1 MRRNGAL
8 ALVGFALFEGS
19 RALAVRRITPTE
31 KRVFHWANDA
41 PDELR
46 TPVRAVM
53 QAGTF
58 GTVPAVATLAL
69 LSGRR
74 RLAAEVAIGGT
85 AAWLLAKA
93 AKPLG
98 GRPRPSGVLRRVRTR
113 ESIEG
118 DMGWVSG
125 HTAVS
130 TTLAITLAP
139 AVPAWARPAL
149 AGIVGTTAFGRM
161 FVGAHLPLDL
171 VGGAG
176 LGMMIA
182 AAVRHLG
189 DDVAAASRRRGSRA
203 TDRSDRWPQD
213 VGVSTPDGRQR

>member
-1 MRRNGAL
+1 MRSRNAAL
-8 ALVGFALFEGS
+8 ALAGFALFEGS
-19 RALAVRRITPTE
+19 RMIAIRRHVTSTE

-41 PDELR
+41 PDGLR

-74 RLAAEVAIGGT
+74 RLAAEAALGGT

-98 GRPRPSGVLRRVRTR
+98 GRPRPGGVLRRVRTR

-118 DMGWVSG
+118 DLGWVSG

-130 TTLAITLAP
+130 TTLAFTLAP
-139 AVPAWARPAL
+139 ALPPWSRPAL
-149 AGIVGTTAFGRM
+149 AGVVATTGFGRM
-161 FVGAHLPLDL
+161 YVGAHLPLDL

-182 AAVRHLG
+182 AAVRRLG
-189 DDVAAASRRRGSRA
+189 DDVAAVGRRRGSA
-203 TDRSDRWPQD
+203 TVAS
-213 VGVSTPDGRQR
+213 

>member
-1 MRRNGAL
+1 MRGRNAAL
-8 ALVGFALFEGS
+8 ALAGLALFEGS
-19 RALAVRRITPTE
+19 RIVAKRPNVTSTE

-41 PDELR
+41 PDGLR

-98 GRPRPSGVLRRVRTR
+98 GRPRPGGVLRRVRTR

-118 DMGWVSG
+118 DLGWVSG

-130 TTLAITLAP
+130 TTMAFTLAP
-139 AVPAWARPAL
+139 SVPAWARPAL
-149 AGIVGTTAFGRM
+149 AGVVATTGYGRM
-161 FVGAHLPLDL
+161 YVGAHLPLDL

-182 AAVRHLG
+182 AAVRWLG
-189 DDVAAASRRRGSRA
+189 DDVAAAARRRGHGVM
-203 TDRSDRWPQD
+203 DRDDPTAH
-213 VGVSTPDGRQR
+213 GMA

>member
-1 MRRNGAL
+1 
-8 ALVGFALFEGS
+8 
-19 RALAVRRITPTE
+19 
-31 KRVFHWANDA
+31 
-41 PDELR
+41 
-46 TPVRAVM
+46 M

-58 GTVPAVATLAL
+58 GTVPAVAALAL

-98 GRPRPSGVLRRVRTR
+98 GRPRPSGVLRRVRIR
-113 ESIEG
+113 ETIAG
-118 DMGWVSG
+118 DLGWVSG

-130 TTLAITLAP
+130 TTLAFTLSRTS
-139 AVPAWARPAL
+139 PAWARPAL
-149 AGIVGTTAFGRM
+149 GGVVAATGFGRM
-161 FVGAHLPLDL
+161 YVGAHLPLDL

-182 AAVRHLG
+182 AAVRRLG
-189 DDVAAASRRRGSRA
+189 EDVAVVARRRGLGTRA
-203 TDRSDRWPQD
+203 S
-213 VGVSTPDGRQR
+213 